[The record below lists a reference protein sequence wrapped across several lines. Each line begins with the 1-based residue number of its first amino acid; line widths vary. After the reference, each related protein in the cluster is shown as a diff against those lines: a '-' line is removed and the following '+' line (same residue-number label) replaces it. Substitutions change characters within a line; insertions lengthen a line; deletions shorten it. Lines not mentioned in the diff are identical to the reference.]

1 MVCFQQQYGL
11 AVKSITGGAA
21 GSSSTLQPL
30 FYGADTAVA
39 AVLPSVMAPTST
51 TLGESHT
58 DGHTCGRGGGGGLHI
73 GASVCAR
80 VCFQAYVST
89 CASQCC
95 D

>member
-1 MVCFQQQYGL
+1 MVCFLQQYGL

-30 FYGADTAVA
+30 FYGADTAIA
-39 AVLPSVMAPTST
+39 AVVPSVMAPTSS

-58 DGHTCGRGGGGGLHI
+58 DGHTCGRGGMCI
-73 GASVCAR
+73 SAP

-89 CASQCC
+89 CTSQCC

>member
-39 AVLPSVMAPTST
+39 TVVPSVMAPINT

-58 DGHTCGRGGGGGLHI
+58 DGHTCGGEGG
-73 GASVCAR
+73 VCISAPLYVFPG
-80 VCFQAYVST
+80 VCFYLYVPVL
-89 CASQCC
+89 
-95 D
+95 

>member
-39 AVLPSVMAPTST
+39 AVVPSVMAPTIT

-58 DGHTCGRGGGGGLHI
+58 EGHTRGRGGRGGSAYRRLC
-73 GASVCAR
+73 VC
-80 VCFQAYVST
+80 VST
-89 CASQCC
+89 CTSQCC